1 MDLKV
6 EGGEEFKKREQSHLV
21 ARIGGQVVDLVN
33 LSWLV
38 ELEAIAARA
47 QADCSAS
54 IAIHSTAFW
63 PRKGNLSIPHEQSY
77 ASMDLKFVVIKARF
91 SMIQ

>member
-38 ELEAIAARA
+38 ELEAIAVRA
-47 QADCSAS
+47 QADC
-54 IAIHSTAFW
+54 
-63 PRKGNLSIPHEQSY
+63 
-77 ASMDLKFVVIKARF
+77 
-91 SMIQ
+91 